1 MKRVM
6 FILTLLCLVGSEVE
20 MMAQSTRKE
29 REQAWRE
36 ARAKRRAEAKA
47 LEAVQDSV
55 AFVQAVKALQE
66 GSWVLEADNVVFRN
80 GLMRF
85 VSSNTNYVALKN
97 GEGTVQTAFNN
108 FVYSPNGLG
117 GVTVQGSV
125 SDRKISRDK
134 DGNVYC
140 NFSIFGGAISAT
152 LNLTLT
158 GGTNEASIYISPNFN
173 GNTLTMNGYL
183 LPYSEATIFQG
194 ITSW

>member
-1 MKRVM
+1 M
-6 FILTLLCLVGSEVE
+6 FIAALIGLLGTEAV
-20 MMAQSTRKE
+20 MAQSTRKE

-36 ARAKRRAEAKA
+36 ARAKRRAEARQ
-47 LEAVQDSV
+47 LEAIQDSV
-55 AFVQAVKALQE
+55 AFAKAVKALQE
-66 GSWVLEADNVVFRN
+66 GNWVLEADNVVFRN

-85 VSSNTNYVALKN
+85 VSSNTNYVAVQG

-117 GVTVQGSV
+117 GVTVQGNI
-125 SDRKISRDK
+125 SDRKISYDK
-134 DGNVYC
+134 EGNVYC

-173 GNTLTMNGYL
+173 GNTLTMNGNL
-183 LPYSEATIFQG
+183 VPYDEATIFQG
-194 ITSW
+194 TTSW

>member
-1 MKRVM
+1 MKRLM
-6 FILTLLCLVGSEVE
+6 FIAALIGLLGTEAV
-20 MMAQSTRKE
+20 MAQSTRKE

-36 ARAKRRAEAKA
+36 ARAKRRAEARQ
-47 LEAVQDSV
+47 LEAIQDSV
-55 AFVQAVKALQE
+55 AFAKAVKALQE
-66 GSWVLEADNVVFRN
+66 GNWVLEADNVVFRN

-85 VSSNTNYVALKN
+85 VSSNTNYVAVQG

-117 GVTVQGSV
+117 GVTVQGNI
-125 SDRKISRDK
+125 SDRKISYDK
-134 DGNVYC
+134 EGNVYC

-173 GNTLTMNGYL
+173 GNTLTMNGNL
-183 LPYSEATIFQG
+183 VPYDEATIFQG
-194 ITSW
+194 TTSW